1 MSTRTK
7 KLILDTT
14 QQRVYDFIKKHGGIT
29 SKEANDKL
37 GETRLSARI
46 FELKEKGVNIQ
57 DEWVRVTNR
66 FKEPRRVKK
75 YFIGRGAK

>member
-14 QQRVYDFIKKHGGIT
+14 QQRVFDYIKEHG
-29 SKEANDKL
+29 SKTTYQANKDL
-37 GETRLSARI
+37 GESRLSARI

-57 DEWVRVTNR
+57 DEWIKVKNR
-66 FKEPRRVKK
+66 FKEPRRVKS
-75 YFIGRGAK
+75 YFIGKGK